1 MIRILWISLV
11 LVLSVISL
19 QAQSNSSEKARSL
32 VQKFVDDQNI
42 PGLAATVYHKG
53 EIIWSEGYGYANL
66 EHQVKVDPAKTKFRI
81 GSVSKT
87 FTASA
92 LGRLMDTKDVD
103 LDAPIQDYVPSFP
116 KKKYSISLRQLGGH
130 TAGIRH
136 YKGGEFTSSKHYPTV
151 IEGLDIFKESPLL
164 FEPSTKYQYSSYG
177 WNLLSAGIESIAG
190 SPFLDYISR
199 EVFEELDMK
208 STLAEF
214 NDRIIPHR
222 TAYYISGR
230 EDILN
235 APYVDNSYKWAGG
248 GFLSTTHDL
257 VLFGK
262 AHMNANYISQ
272 PSLDALMKPQS
283 LTDGQSTNYG
293 IGWRTYTDNQG
304 IQWVGH
310 SGGSVGGTTI
320 FIMNKEEDMIIAI
333 TGNRS
338 SIRYGSLHFDLAHLF
353 LK

>member
-1 MIRILWISLV
+1 MLV
-11 LVLSVISL
+11 VPIPNGEGDNC
-19 QAQSNSSEKARSL
+19 AN
-32 VQKFVDDQNI
+32 QKTQEQPRRKQFF
-42 PGLAATVYHKG
+42 
-53 EIIWSEGYGYANL
+53 S
-66 EHQVKVDPAKTKFRI
+66 
-81 GSVSKT
+81 
-87 FTASA
+87 
-92 LGRLMDTKDVD
+92 
-103 LDAPIQDYVPSFP
+103 
-116 KKKYSISLRQLGGH
+116 
-130 TAGIRH
+130 
-136 YKGGEFTSSKHYPTV
+136 
-151 IEGLDIFKESPLL
+151 
-164 FEPSTKYQYSSYG
+164 
-177 WNLLSAGIESIAG
+177 
-190 SPFLDYISR
+190 
-199 EVFEELDMK
+199 
-208 STLAEF
+208 
-214 NDRIIPHR
+214 
-222 TAYYISGR
+222 
-230 EDILN
+230 
-235 APYVDNSYKWAGG
+235 
-248 GFLSTTHDL
+248 